1 MPKSKGGRVFDYEML
16 LKTCILNGC
25 DYCESLK
32 GIGFKTALK
41 LIKEHNGDI
50 NEILETL
57 RSKNHPIRDNYLLE
71 FHRAEL
77 TFKYQVIFD
86 IDLKQ

>member
-1 MPKSKGGRVFDYEML
+1 MPKSKGGEVFDYEML
-16 LKTCILNGC
+16 LKTCILSGC

-50 NEILETL
+50 NVILENL
-57 RSKNHPIRDNYLLE
+57 SSKNNQIRDNYLQE
-71 FHRAEL
+71 FQRAEL
-77 TFKYQVIFD
+77 TFKYQVIYD
-86 IDLKQ
+86 VDLQ

>member
-1 MPKSKGGRVFDYEML
+1 ML

-32 GIGFKTALK
+32 GVGFKTALK
-41 LIKEHNGDI
+41 LMKEYDGNIELIVEH
-50 NEILETL
+50 L
-57 RSKNHPIRDNYLLE
+57 RDKSTVISPSYLQE

-77 TFKYQVIFD
+77 TFRYQVIY
-86 IDLKQ
+86 DLDLGK